1 MELGKEIGHVSL
13 LNSQVAAAED
23 ELQVKEH
30 HLLQVVVNV
39 YICVSIYIYYTC
51 VFIEVG
57 GNKCKYVYIDIC
69 TYKFIFVWRVYV
81 NIYMYI

>member
-30 HLLQVVVNV
+30 HLLQVVVHV
-39 YICVSIYIYYTC
+39 YICVSTYMYYMC
-51 VFIEVG
+51 VFI
-57 GNKCKYVYIDIC
+57 
-69 TYKFIFVWRVYV
+69 
-81 NIYMYI
+81 